1 VVDDLIDLD
10 TGARLHY
17 RRIGAG
23 EPLLLAMGTA
33 ASLGMWKPVETSL
46 ADRYDLV
53 SFDYRGLGDSE
64 RGNGT
69 INVATLAED
78 AHALL
83 ESLSIPRAHV
93 LGWSLG
99 SVVAQELA
107 LSHPEQVASLVLY
120 GTWGRPDG
128 VMAALMTA
136 LKYPWET
143 GDLATALATL
153 GVVYSA
159 EFLASD
165 EFAEFLAWTAPLT
178 PTTPEQIQTVAEQWE
193 ADINFD
199 SLDRVATI
207 AAPTLALTG
216 EHDIITPPRHG
227 RAVAERIPG
236 ATFEL
241 MTGTGASHGLMFE
254 RTDDFLRTV
263 LSFLEQHRSGANR
276 SHS

>member
-33 ASLGMWKPVETSL
+33 ATLGMWKPVQTAL
-46 ADRYDLV
+46 ADRFDVV

-64 RGNGT
+64 RGDGA
-69 INVATLAED
+69 INVGTLAED

-83 ESLSIPRAHV
+83 QSLSIPRAHV
-93 LGWSLG
+93 VGWSLG

-107 LSHPEQVASLVLY
+107 LAHPERVATLVLH

-128 VMAALMTA
+128 VMTALMTA

-178 PTTPEQIQTVAEQWE
+178 PTTPGQIRTVAEQWQ
-193 ADINFD
+193 ADLDVD
-199 SLDRVATI
+199 SIDRLGAV
-207 AAPTLALTG
+207 AAPTLVLTG
-216 EHDIITPPRHG
+216 EHDIVTPPRHG
-227 RAVAERIPG
+227 RAVAERIPD

-241 MTGTGASHGLMFE
+241 MTGTGACHGLMFE
-254 RTDDFLRTV
+254 RTEDFLRTV
-263 LSFLEQHRSGANR
+263 LAFLERHPLAS
-276 SHS
+276 

>member
-1 VVDDLIDLD
+1 MTETLIDLE
-10 TGARLHY
+10 TGARLRY
-17 RRIGAG
+17 RRVGAG

-33 ASLGMWKPVETSL
+33 AQLGMWMPVEATL
-46 ADRYDLV
+46 AGRFDVV
-53 SFDYRGLGDSE
+53 SFDYRGLGDSA
-64 RGNGT
+64 RGDDPIT
-69 INVATLAED
+69 VAAMAED

-83 ESLSIPRAHV
+83 DALSIPRAHV

-107 LSHPEQVASLVLY
+107 LAHPEQVASLVLY

-128 VMAALMTA
+128 VMTALLTA
-136 LKYPWET
+136 LKHPWAT
-143 GDLATALATL
+143 GDLATALVTL
-153 GVVYSA
+153 GVVYSSD
-159 EFLASD
+159 FLASP
-165 EFAEFLAWTAPLT
+165 EFEDFVAWTAPLT
-178 PTTPEQIQTVAEQWE
+178 PATPGQIRTVAEQWE
-193 ADINFD
+193 ADLGFD
-199 SLDRVATI
+199 SLGRVEAI

-227 RAVAERIPG
+227 RAVAERISG

-263 LSFLEQHRSGANR
+263 LAFLEQHSA
-276 SHS
+276 S

>member
-10 TGARLHY
+10 TGARLHF

-33 ASLGMWKPVETSL
+33 ASLGMWKPVETTL
-46 ADRYDLV
+46 ADHFDLV

-64 RGNGT
+64 RRDGT
-69 INVATLAED
+69 ISAATLAQD
-78 AHALL
+78 THALL
-83 ESLSIPRAHV
+83 QSLSIPRAHV

-128 VMAALMTA
+128 VMTALMTA

-153 GVVYSA
+153 GIVYSA

-178 PTTPEQIQTVAEQWE
+178 PTTPEQIQTVAEQWQ
-193 ADINFD
+193 ADLDFD
-199 SLDRVATI
+199 SLDRVAAI
-207 AAPTLALTG
+207 AAPALALTG

-227 RAVAERIPG
+227 RSVAERIPG

-263 LSFLEQHRSGANR
+263 QTFLEQHPLAG
-276 SHS
+276 